1 MTRGCTDCGYF
12 YIDEC
17 EVYEDGTCRRD
28 RDENGIVEN
37 NMTNREWILMKD
49 EEPTIVEEEEQ
60 FSYNYALVMNT
71 EYDCIGNYLCG
82 GLCKLVPQKRVFEFV
97 YEIGKSMEIKFEDVI
112 AWYRVPPFI
121 KVEANPSEEK

>member
-1 MTRGCTDCGYF
+1 
-12 YIDEC
+12 
-17 EVYEDGTCRRD
+17 
-28 RDENGIVEN
+28 
-37 NMTNREWILMKD
+37 MTNREWHLMKD

-97 YEIGKSMEIKFEDVI
+97 YEMGKSMEIKFDDVI

-121 KVEANPSEEK
+121 EVEASTEGEDKT